1 MSENVFFLV
10 IFLSFVFSV
19 VQFSL
24 FIMRRIKKRSRN
36 RIEIGNFLQDQRRN
50 KKMEKL
56 SDIPSSFLE

>member
-24 FIMRRIKKRSRN
+24 FVMRRIKKRSRSG
-36 RIEIGNFLQDQRRN
+36 IDMGNFLQEQRKN

>member
-24 FIMRRIKKRSRN
+24 FVMRRIKKRSRN
-36 RIEIGNFLQDQRRN
+36 GIDMGNFLQN
-50 KKMEKL
+50 GGECKKKKKL
-56 SDIPSSFLE
+56 SDVPSSFLE